1 MRGKMYDY
9 DSDEDTAGYD
19 CKEDGG
25 ESEARHG
32 INMRELHP
40 KPKSE
45 PRDLAVGL
53 REYIEAKAGRPFPDY
68 CDENNENDE
77 VDVKKLYEEL
87 RARADKELDEES
99 KDPAFWEEVF
109 KDANERSIQTPMYDF
124 GLGKESNE
132 REMLDFYGLDIVQK
146 IRREISEANNMP
158 NHVREIGQISTKL
171 WQELRD
177 IRAGKIPNPK
187 LASKKKVAGKRT
199 ADPSNSGEKNSES
212 STKPKKKESKPIEI
226 VQRERQKG
234 DDYFMITER
243 GVIRNKSYRELFQGR
258 GIVYEWIWANLV
270 RSEWIDTKG
279 YPIKEKYYDRGLL
292 AYCSTPGKIGRDC
305 GGMSKNTVEKYLDA
319 FEEAGIIKVDYIVRE
334 GNVQGQRVYIL
345 GEWKKVN
352 GEIVERFYR
361 NEVFISEKPVKN

>member
-1 MRGKMYDY
+1 
-9 DSDEDTAGYD
+9 
-19 CKEDGG
+19 
-25 ESEARHG
+25 
-32 INMRELHP
+32 
-40 KPKSE
+40 
-45 PRDLAVGL
+45 
-53 REYIEAKAGRPFPDY
+53 
-68 CDENNENDE
+68 
-77 VDVKKLYEEL
+77 
-87 RARADKELDEES
+87 
-99 KDPAFWEEVF
+99 
-109 KDANERSIQTPMYDF
+109 MYDF
-124 GLGKESNE
+124 GLGQMSNE
-132 REMLDFYGLDIVQK
+132 LKMLDFYGLDIVQK

-177 IRAGKIPNPK
+177 IRAGRIPNPK
-187 LASKKKVAGKRT
+187 SSSKKKIAGKRI
-199 ADPSNSGEKNSES
+199 ADHSNSGEKNSES

-352 GEIVERFYR
+352 GEIIERFYR
-361 NEVFISEKPVKN
+361 DEVFLSEKPVKK